1 MVPLGLFYEQVKT
14 QTGNGWRFMLAAL
27 AYLLALRA
35 VAELVEFV
43 IKRVRKRLEAPQSD
57 A

>member
-1 MVPLGLFYEQVKT
+1 
-14 QTGNGWRFMLAAL
+14 MLAAL

-43 IKRVRKRLEAPQSD
+43 IKRVRKCLEAPQSD